1 MITAIE
7 LLRAVRDSGQPLGQL
22 AAQMTRFPQLLVNVR
37 VRSKPPFDTLPEV
50 KAESEKV
57 ERELQ
62 GRGRLL
68 IRYSGTEN
76 LARVMIEGEDEIKVR
91 EQANRLAAVIRKA
104 IGE

>member
-7 LLRAVRDSGQPLGQL
+7 LLRALRDSGLAFEQL
-22 AAQMTRFPQLLVNVR
+22 AAQMTRYPQLLVNIR

-50 KAESEKV
+50 KAERQRV
-57 ERELQ
+57 ESELQ

-76 LARVMIEGEDEIKVR
+76 LARVMIEGEDEIKVK
-91 EQANRLAAVIRKA
+91 EQANRLADAIRKA